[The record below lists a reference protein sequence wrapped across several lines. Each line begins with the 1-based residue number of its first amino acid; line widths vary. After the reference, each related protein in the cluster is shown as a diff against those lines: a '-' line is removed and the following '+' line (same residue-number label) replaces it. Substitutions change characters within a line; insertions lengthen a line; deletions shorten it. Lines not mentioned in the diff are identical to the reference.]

1 MARQDSNDG
10 KRNRA
15 GITTWGLCGF
25 LGVLVYGPDPSAP
38 QCAMN
43 TPSRRKARH
52 ATVVRDIAST
62 RRDNRATPKR
72 DAPMPHE
79 PVACYPPLNTPKPI
93 ATDRS
98 EEHTSELQSLMRNPY
113 AVLCLQQK
121 KTHKNSP

>member
-1 MARQDSNDG
+1 
-10 KRNRA
+10 
-15 GITTWGLCGF
+15 
-25 LGVLVYGPDPSAP
+25 
-38 QCAMN
+38 MN

-93 ATDRS
+93 ATDAWIVDGPIIRFG
-98 EEHTSELQSLMRNPY
+98 MP
-113 AVLCLQQK
+113 
-121 KTHKNSP
+121 